1 MCNNLLLAAVYPR
14 SPAAVSSPLQLF
26 RVGKFLGF
34 LRVVQV
40 LLLVEWVGG
49 RRKPLP
55 TTASMLNVL
64 CSCSS
69 CVLPVHTVF
78 LCAFVSLGISIKQAK
93 RFGDRRQ
100 AVLHRSRPLPGITSG
115 LVTGAQDLQRSRLQV
130 YPTSLDLRHRLSLF
144 RTCCTLLKKS
154 HWRRSMSTLTV
165 T

>member
-1 MCNNLLLAAVYPR
+1 MPAICSSTSCSLATMPDCVLLCVIISCLLLSTHVLLLPCR
-14 SPAAVSSPLQLF
+14 LLQLF
-26 RVGKFLGF
+26 RVGKFLVF

-69 CVLPVHTVF
+69 CVLPVHPAF

-100 AVLHRSRPLPGITSG
+100 TVLQRSRPPPGITSG
-115 LVTGAQDLQRSRLQV
+115 LVTGAHDL
-130 YPTSLDLRHRLSLF
+130 
-144 RTCCTLLKKS
+144 
-154 HWRRSMSTLTV
+154 
-165 T
+165 

>member
-1 MCNNLLLAAVYPR
+1 MFLYLLLARYDARLRAIMCNNLLLAAVYPR

-26 RVGKFLGF
+26 RVF

-69 CVLPVHTVF
+69 CVLPVHPAF

-100 AVLHRSRPLPGITSG
+100 TVLHRSRPLPGITSG
-115 LVTGAQDLQRSRLQV
+115 LVTGAHDL
-130 YPTSLDLRHRLSLF
+130 
-144 RTCCTLLKKS
+144 
-154 HWRRSMSTLTV
+154 
-165 T
+165 